1 MQIDTT
7 KGNQV
12 NIANQE
18 ESKGKAAAQND
29 IILVPKFIAGLK
41 GDVKD
46 NIFFLNENEVI
57 YPAGHNVI
65 IFNIEDKTQRY
76 IQGIEGTEGIT
87 ALALTK
93 SKRWLAVAEKHEKS
107 PICTIYNMNS
117 LKRYKIIA
125 STEISKQKEFIS
137 MAFCPKN
144 EKLLVTLTNEP

>member
-1 MQIDTT
+1 M
-7 KGNQV
+7 
-12 NIANQE
+12 
-18 ESKGKAAAQND
+18 
-29 IILVPKFIAGLK
+29 K

-57 YPAGHNVI
+57 YPAGHNVV

-76 IQGIEGTEGIT
+76 IQGIDGTEGIT

-125 STEISKQKEFIS
+125 STEINKQKEFIS

-144 EKLLVTLTNEP
+144 EKLLVTLTNEPQQAVFLW